1 MLKTDAKK
9 MMVEGPLF
17 KNILLF
23 SIPLIFS
30 QVLQVLFNMAD
41 VAVVGKFSGDIPLGA
56 VSSTSTLVVLLTGF
70 LIGLGSGINVKIAQ
84 YYGAKKE
91 EDVKRT
97 VSTSFIISIVA
108 GFIILIATFFFGRYF
123 LEILKTDEELIDK
136 ATLYLKI
143 YAFGMPAL
151 GIFNFGNGVLS
162 ATGDTKRP
170 LVYLTIA
177 GVLNIGLNFFF
188 VLVFKMDVDGVS
200 LASIISQYVSAT
212 LVIIRMIKIKACYK
226 LDFKDFAVSGK
237 KTLEVLYL
245 GIPAGIQNA
254 IFSIANLFIQSAVN
268 SFSTDVISGVG
279 AAMNADTIIYNVMG
293 AFYTACS
300 SFIGQNYGAGN
311 KDRMLKSYFICTFYS
326 FMIALILGTFLF
338 FKGDLFLRIF
348 TDTPAVIE
356 AGMEKIRIM
365 AFAFCVSAFMDCT
378 IAASR
383 GLGKTLAPTIIV
395 ILGSCV
401 FRVIWIY
408 TVFAHFK
415 TLTSLFL
422 LYLFSWA
429 ITAVAEIIYFIIAFK
444 KTSCSLKPDGQENTD
459 TPVAA

>member
-91 EDVKRT
+91 EDVKHT

-170 LVYLTIA
+170 LIYLTIA

-212 LVIIRMIKIKACYK
+212 LVIIRMVKIRACYK
-226 LDFKDFAVSGK
+226 LDFKNFVVSGK

-311 KDRMLKSYFICTFYS
+311 KDRMLKSYFICTFYA
-326 FMIALILGTFLF
+326 FLIALILGTLLF

-356 AGMEKIRIM
+356 AGMEKIKIM
-365 AFAFCVSAFMDCT
+365 AFSFCVSAFMDCT

-401 FRVIWIY
+401 FRVVWIY

-444 KTSCSLKPDGQENTD
+444 KTSCSLKPADTGNTD

>member
-1 MLKTDAKK
+1 MQKTDAKK

-91 EDVKRT
+91 EDVKHT
-97 VSTSFIISIVA
+97 VSTSFIISVVA
-108 GFIILIATFFFGRYF
+108 GFIILIATFFFGRFF
-123 LEILKTDEELIDK
+123 LEVLKTDEKLIDK

-200 LASIISQYVSAT
+200 LASIISQYVSAA
-212 LVIIRMIKIKACYK
+212 LVIIRMIKIKTCYK
-226 LDFKDFAVSGK
+226 LDFKEF
-237 KTLEVLYL
+237 
-245 GIPAGIQNA
+245 
-254 IFSIANLFIQSAVN
+254 
-268 SFSTDVISGVG
+268 
-279 AAMNADTIIYNVMG
+279 
-293 AFYTACS
+293 TA
-300 SFIGQNYGAGN
+300 
-311 KDRMLKSYFICTFYS
+311 
-326 FMIALILGTFLF
+326 
-338 FKGDLFLRIF
+338 
-348 TDTPAVIE
+348 P
-356 AGMEKIRIM
+356 
-365 AFAFCVSAFMDCT
+365 
-378 IAASR
+378 
-383 GLGKTLAPTIIV
+383 
-395 ILGSCV
+395 
-401 FRVIWIY
+401 
-408 TVFAHFK
+408 
-415 TLTSLFL
+415 
-422 LYLFSWA
+422 
-429 ITAVAEIIYFIIAFK
+429 
-444 KTSCSLKPDGQENTD
+444 
-459 TPVAA
+459 

>member
-1 MLKTDAKK
+1 MQKTDAKK

-91 EDVKRT
+91 EDVKQT
-97 VSTSFIISIVA
+97 VSTSFIISVVA
-108 GFIILIATFFFGRYF
+108 GFIILIVTFFFGRFF
-123 LEILKTDEELIDK
+123 LEVLKTDEKLIDK

-200 LASIISQYVSAT
+200 LASIISQYVSAA
-212 LVIIRMIKIKACYK
+212 LVIIRMIKIKTCYK
-226 LDFKDFAVSGK
+226 LDFKDFVVSGK

-254 IFSIANLFIQSAVN
+254 IFSIANLFIQGAVN

-326 FMIALILGTFLF
+326 FMIALILGAFLF
-338 FKGDLFLRIF
+338 FKGDLFLRLF

-365 AFAFCVSAFMDCT
+365 AFAFSVSAFMDCT

-383 GLGKTLAPTIIV
+383 GIGKTLAPTIIV

-401 FRVIWIY
+401 FRVIWIF

-429 ITAVAEIIYFIIAFK
+429 ITAVAEIIYFIIAFR
-444 KTSCSLKPDGQENTD
+444 KTSCSLEPADTENTD

>member
-1 MLKTDAKK
+1 MQKTDAKK

-91 EDVKRT
+91 DDVKHT
-97 VSTSFIISIVA
+97 VSTSFIISVVA
-108 GFIILIATFFFGRYF
+108 GFIILIATFFFGRFF
-123 LEILKTDEELIDK
+123 LEVLKTDEKLIDK

-212 LVIIRMIKIKACYK
+212 LVIIRMVKIKACYK
-226 LDFKDFAVSGK
+226 LDFKDLVVSGK

-254 IFSIANLFIQSAVN
+254 IFSIANLFIQGAVN

-326 FMIALILGTFLF
+326 FMIALILGAFLF
-338 FKGDLFLRIF
+338 FKGELFLRIF

-365 AFAFCVSAFMDCT
+365 AFAFSVSAFMDCT

-383 GLGKTLAPTIIV
+383 GIGKTLAPTIIV

-401 FRVIWIY
+401 FRVIWIF

-444 KTSCSLKPDGQENTD
+444 KTSCSLKPTGQENTD

>member
-9 MMVEGPLF
+9 MMVEGSLF

-30 QVLQVLFNMAD
+30 QVLQVMFNMAD

-56 VSSTSTLVVLLTGF
+56 VSSTSTLVVLLTGI

-84 YYGAKKE
+84 YYGAKRE
-91 EDVKRT
+91 EDVKHT
-97 VSTSFIISIVA
+97 VSTSFVISIVA
-108 GFIILIATFFFGRYF
+108 GFIILLVTFFFGRYF
-123 LEILKTDEELIDK
+123 LEILRTDEKLIDK

-170 LVYLTIA
+170 LLYLTIA

-188 VLVFKMDVDGVS
+188 VLVFGMDVDGVS

-212 LVIIRMIKIKACYK
+212 LVVIRMVKIKACYR
-226 LDFKDFAVSGK
+226 LDFKDFVVSGK
-237 KTLEVLYL
+237 KTLEILYL

-254 IFSIANLFIQSAVN
+254 IFSVANLFIQGAVN
-268 SFSTDVISGVG
+268 SFSTEVISGVG
-279 AAMNADTIIYNVMG
+279 AEMNADTIIYNVMG

-311 KDRMLKSYFICTFYS
+311 KDRMLKSYFICTFYA

-365 AFAFCVSAFMDCT
+365 AFSFCISAFMDCT

-383 GLGKTLAPTIIV
+383 GLGKTLVPTVIV

-401 FRVIWIY
+401 FRVVWIY

-422 LYLFSWA
+422 LYAFSWA
-429 ITAVAEIIYFIIAFK
+429 ITSVAEITYFIIAFK
-444 KTSCSLKPDGQENTD
+444 KTSVSPKADEPATAE
-459 TPVAA
+459 AAA